1 MDFIPIYEFYT
12 KVMRD
17 LTNSLYKLHIKFIE
31 QIFYKLDIKFIEQ
44 LFTMLHVFMKNIF
57 KICFDVIFLV
67 TMDL

>member
-31 QIFYKLDIKFIEQ
+31 QIFYKLDIKFMEQ
-44 LFTMLHVFMKNIF
+44 LFTMLHVFMKNI
-57 KICFDVIFLV
+57 
-67 TMDL
+67 